1 MGISIGEAIS
11 VRQRRP
17 RPEGPP
23 TRRPDAQ
30 RPSGP
35 RALPGGRAARWGRMR
50 FASPTIFVMNV
61 WVVVLMFVET
71 LVALAISP
79 VLLVL
84 WRLATRWPPAQIVRH
99 FIWLYGRVWLWIVA
113 PFVRLKV
120 VGAEYTRR
128 GQPCIYVANH
138 LSFFDIFFLS
148 AMPVFDV
155 VVCLRSWPFRL
166 AWYAPFMRFAQYVDV
181 ERLHWEQIVPK
192 IEQIVGEGRSVLLFP
207 QGHRSRDGRL
217 GRFYSGAFKLAVQLQ
232 LPIVPVCI
240 QGTDQM
246 LPPGRRWMA
255 PAEVR
260 LECLKPIDSTAF
272 PGDLG
277 HIELRKH
284 VKELMGAC
292 LAGSPS

>member
-1 MGISIGEAIS
+1 MGMYIGEAIPAQ
-11 VRQRRP
+11 QRR
-17 RPEGPP
+17 
-23 TRRPDAQ
+23 TK
-30 RPSGP
+30 
-35 RALPGGRAARWGRMR
+35 
-50 FASPTIFVMNV
+50 FASQMTFVMNV
-61 WVVVLMFVET
+61 WVVILMLVET

-84 WRLATRWPPAQIVRH
+84 WLPATRWPLARIVRH
-99 FIWLYGRVWLWIVA
+99 FIWMYGRVWLWIVS
-113 PFVRLKV
+113 PFVRLQV
-120 VGAEYTRR
+120 VGADRTRLAR
-128 GQPCIYVANH
+128 PCIYVANH

-148 AMPVFDV
+148 ALPVFDV
-155 VVCLRSWPFRL
+155 VVCLRSWPFKL
-166 AWYAPFMRFAQYVDV
+166 AWYAPFMRLAQYVDV
-181 ERLHWEQIVPK
+181 ERLPWDQIVPK
-192 IEQIVGEGRSVLLFP
+192 IDQITREGRSILLFP

-240 QGTDQM
+240 QGTDRM

-255 PAEVR
+255 PADVR
-260 LECLKPIDSTAF
+260 LECLEPVDPAAF

-292 LAGSPS
+292 LAGSRS

>member
-1 MGISIGEAIS
+1 MGMYIGEAIGAPNRDAS
-11 VRQRRP
+11 RLGTFPVPQRR
-17 RPEGPP
+17 
-23 TRRPDAQ
+23 TK
-30 RPSGP
+30 
-35 RALPGGRAARWGRMR
+35 AA
-50 FASPTIFVMNV
+50 SQTIFAMNV
-61 WVVVLMFVET
+61 WVAVLMFVET

-84 WRLATRWPPAQIVRH
+84 WLLATRWPPAKIIRH
-99 FIWLYGRVWLWIVA
+99 FIWLYGRVWLWIVS

-120 VGAEYTRR
+120 AGADRTRLA
-128 GQPCIYVANH
+128 QPCIYVANH

-155 VVCLRSWPFRL
+155 VVCLRSWPFKL
-166 AWYAPFMRFAQYVDV
+166 AWYAPFMRCAQYVDV
-181 ERLHWEQIVPK
+181 ERLAWDQIVST
-192 IEQIVGEGRSVLLFP
+192 IDQITREGRSILLFP

-217 GRFYSGAFKLAVQLQ
+217 GRFYSGAFKLAVQLH

-246 LPPGRRWMA
+246 LPPGRRLMA

-260 LECLKPIDSTAF
+260 LECLQPIDSRAF
-272 PGDLG
+272 SGGLA

-292 LAGSPS
+292 LAGSQS

>member
-1 MGISIGEAIS
+1 MGTYIGEAIPAP
-11 VRQRRP
+11 QRR
-17 RPEGPP
+17 
-23 TRRPDAQ
+23 TRLV
-30 RPSGP
+30 SGMIP
-35 RALPGGRAARWGRMR
+35 
-50 FASPTIFVMNV
+50 VMNV
-61 WVVVLMFVET
+61 WVPVLMLVET
-71 LVALAISP
+71 LAALTISP
-79 VLLVL
+79 LLLVL
-84 WRLATRWPPAQIVRH
+84 WLPVTRWPLAKIMRH

-120 VGAEYTRR
+120 VGADYTQRT
-128 GQPCIYVANH
+128 QPCIYVANH

-166 AWYAPFMRFAQYVDV
+166 AWYAPFMRLAEYVDV
-181 ERLHWEQIVPK
+181 ERLPWEQIVPR
-192 IEQIVGEGRSVLLFP
+192 IERIIGRGRSVLFFP

-217 GRFYSGAFKLAVQLQ
+217 GRFYSGAFRLAVQLH

-240 QGTDQM
+240 QGTDRM

-260 LECLKPIDSTAF
+260 LECLPPIDPAAF

-277 HIELRKH
+277 HIKLCKH
-284 VKELMGAC
+284 VKKLMGAC
-292 LAGSPS
+292 LAGSRP

>member
-1 MGISIGEAIS
+1 MAGGLEHARMGMYIGEAIP
-11 VRQRRP
+11 VQQRR
-17 RPEGPP
+17 
-23 TRRPDAQ
+23 T
-30 RPSGP
+30 
-35 RALPGGRAARWGRMR
+35 R

-61 WVVVLMFVET
+61 WVVVLMLVET

-84 WRLATRWPPAQIVRH
+84 WLLGTRWPPAKIVRH
-99 FIWLYGRVWLWIVA
+99 FIWMYGRVWLWIVS

-120 VGAEYTRR
+120 VGADHARLA
-128 GQPCIYVANH
+128 QPCIYVANH

-155 VVCLRSWPFRL
+155 VICLRSWPFKL
-166 AWYAPFMRFAQYVDV
+166 PWYAPFMRFAEYVDV
-181 ERLHWEQIVPK
+181 ERLPWEQIVAE
-192 IEQIVGEGRSVLLFP
+192 IERIVGQGRSILLFP

-217 GRFYSGAFKLAVQLQ
+217 GRFYSGAFKLAVQLH
-232 LPIVPVCI
+232 LPIVAICI
-240 QGTDQM
+240 KGTDQM
-246 LPPGRRWMA
+246 LPPGRRWMT

-272 PGDLG
+272 SGDLG

-292 LAGSPS
+292 LVGSQS